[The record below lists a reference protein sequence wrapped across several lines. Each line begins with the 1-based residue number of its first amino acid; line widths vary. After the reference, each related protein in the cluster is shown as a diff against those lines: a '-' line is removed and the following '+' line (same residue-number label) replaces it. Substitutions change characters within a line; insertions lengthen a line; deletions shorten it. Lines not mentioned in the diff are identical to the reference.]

1 MEGIQEEIS
10 RIRRHKRESVVWN
23 GIKDGTW
30 AKEKDNTECTSR
42 SIAEERD
49 NKHGTGMH
57 SDSADGSVGLAG
69 GGEENVLPHV
79 LKGTGTVTGAT
90 SVPSAI

>member
-1 MEGIQEEIS
+1 
-10 RIRRHKRESVVWN
+10 
-23 GIKDGTW
+23 
-30 AKEKDNTECTSR
+30 
-42 SIAEERD
+42 
-49 NKHGTGMH
+49 MH